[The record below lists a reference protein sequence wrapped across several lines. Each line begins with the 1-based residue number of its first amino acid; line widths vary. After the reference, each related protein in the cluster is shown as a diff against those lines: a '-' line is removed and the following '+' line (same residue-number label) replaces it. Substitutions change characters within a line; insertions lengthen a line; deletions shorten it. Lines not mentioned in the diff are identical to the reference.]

1 MDKVFK
7 VEITNGQPDGYL
19 YATQLDLPA
28 SEDEYAQAKHQAKVT
43 NFVRMEAEVLQVYQG
58 PVTTEMLES
67 GNTLSNLNTL
77 AAVLSQLDNTQE
89 FALEGM
95 LKIRQEAT
103 GVQEIPVSDI
113 LHMADNT
120 DRCMVAAHIWDHLA
134 LGHLLYETELM
145 PESAARLLD
154 VTKAGSEYQN
164 ELLTVC
170 ARQWQRETKGVFVSQ
185 GYVEPDPEFLPF
197 LLGQEQE
204 LDESPGMGMAP

>member
-7 VEITNGQPDGYL
+7 VEITNGEPNGYL
-19 YATQLDLPA
+19 SATFLDLPA
-28 SEDEYAQAKHQAKVT
+28 SENEYIQAQIQAKVA
-43 NFVRMEAEVLQVYQG
+43 NSEKMETEVLQVYQG
-58 PVTTEMLES
+58 PVTTDMVDGTPFSE
-67 GNTLSNLNTL
+67 LNTL

-145 PESAARLLD
+145 PESASRLLD

-170 ARQWQRETKGVFVSQ
+170 AHQWQRETKGVFVSQ

-204 LDESPGMGMAP
+204 QEESPQMGMSP

>member
-7 VEITNGQPDGYL
+7 VEITNGEPNGYL
-19 YATQLDLPA
+19 SATFLDLPA
-28 SEDEYAQAKHQAKVT
+28 SENEYIQAQVQAKVA
-43 NFVRMEAEVLQVYQG
+43 NSEKMETEVLQVYQG
-58 PVTTEMLES
+58 PVTAEMVA
-67 GNTLSNLNTL
+67 GVPLSDLNTL
-77 AAVLSQLDNTQE
+77 AAVLSQLDDTQA

-103 GVQEIPVSDI
+103 GTQEIPVSDI

-145 PESAARLLD
+145 PGSAAQLLD

-170 ARQWQRETKGVFVSQ
+170 ARQWQRETKGVFTSH

-204 LDESPGMGMAP
+204 QQESPGMGMSP

>member
-7 VEITNGQPDGYL
+7 VEITNGEPNGYL
-19 YATQLDLPA
+19 SATFLDLPA
-28 SEDEYAQAKHQAKVT
+28 SENEYIQAQVQAKVA
-43 NFVRMEAEVLQVYQG
+43 NSEKMETEVLQVYQG
-58 PVTTEMLES
+58 PVTTDMVDGAPFSE
-67 GNTLSNLNTL
+67 LNTL
-77 AAVLSQLDNTQE
+77 AAVLSQPDNTQE

-95 LKIRQEAT
+95 LKVRQEAT
-103 GVQEIPVSDI
+103 GVQEVPVSDI

-134 LGHLLYETELM
+134 LGHFLYETELM
-145 PESAARLLD
+145 PESASRLLD

-204 LDESPGMGMAP
+204 QEESPQMGMSP

>member
-7 VEITNGQPDGYL
+7 VEITNGEPNGYL
-19 YATQLDLPA
+19 SATFLDLPA
-28 SEDEYAQAKHQAKVT
+28 SENEYIQAQVQAKVA
-43 NFVRMEAEVLQVYQG
+43 NSEKMETEVLQVYQG
-58 PVTTEMLES
+58 PVTTDMVDGALFSE
-67 GNTLSNLNTL
+67 LNTL
-77 AAVLSQLDNTQE
+77 AAVLSQLDDTQA

-120 DRCMVAAHIWDHLA
+120 DRCMVATHIWDHLA

-145 PESAARLLD
+145 PESASRLLD

-204 LDESPGMGMAP
+204 QEESPQMGMSP

>member
-1 MDKVFK
+1 MGKIFR
-7 VEITNGQPDGYL
+7 VEITNGEPDGYQ

-28 SEDEYAQAKHQAKVT
+28 SEDEYAQAKHRARVD

-58 PVTTEMLES
+58 PVPAEMVNS
-67 GNTLSNLNTL
+67 APLSDLNTL
-77 AAVLSQLDNTQE
+77 AAVLSQLDDTQA

-103 GVQEIPVSDI
+103 GSQKIPVTDI

-120 DRCMVAAHIWDHLA
+120 DRCMVAANIWDHLA
-134 LGHLLYETELM
+134 LGRLLYETELM
-145 PESAARLLD
+145 PESASRLLD

-170 ARQWQRETKGVFVSQ
+170 ARQWQRETKGVFVSH

-204 LDESPGMGMAP
+204 QQESQGMGMSP

>member
-7 VEITNGQPDGYL
+7 VEITNGEPNGYL
-19 YATQLDLPA
+19 SATFLDLPA
-28 SEDEYAQAKHQAKVT
+28 SENEYIQAQVQAKVA
-43 NFVRMEAEVLQVYQG
+43 NSEKMETEVLQVYQG
-58 PVTTEMLES
+58 PVTADMVE
-67 GNTLSNLNTL
+67 GAPLSDLNTL
-77 AAVLSQLDNTQE
+77 AAVLSQLDDTQA

-103 GVQEIPVSDI
+103 GVQEVPVSDI

-134 LGHLLYETELM
+134 LGHFLYETELM
-145 PESAARLLD
+145 PESASRLLD

-197 LLGQEQE
+197 LLGQKQIQ
-204 LDESPGMGMAP
+204 DESPQMGMSP

>member
-7 VEITNGQPDGYL
+7 VEITNGEPNGYL
-19 YATQLDLPA
+19 SATFLDLPA
-28 SEDEYAQAKHQAKVT
+28 SENEYIQAQIQAKVA
-43 NFVRMEAEVLQVYQG
+43 NSEKMETEVLQVYQG
-58 PVTTEMLES
+58 PVTTDMVDGTPFSE
-67 GNTLSNLNTL
+67 LNTL

-120 DRCMVAAHIWDHLA
+120 DRCMVATHIWDHLA

-145 PESAARLLD
+145 PGSAAQLLD

-204 LDESPGMGMAP
+204 QEESPQMGMSP

>member
-7 VEITNGQPDGYL
+7 VEITNGEPNGYL
-19 YATQLDLPA
+19 SATFLDLPA
-28 SEDEYAQAKHQAKVT
+28 SENEYIQAQVQAKVA
-43 NFVRMEAEVLQVYQG
+43 NSEKMETEVLQVYQG
-58 PVTTEMLES
+58 PVTTDMVDGAPFSE
-67 GNTLSNLNTL
+67 LNTL
-77 AAVLSQLDNTQE
+77 AAVLSQLDDTQA

-103 GVQEIPVSDI
+103 GVQEVPVSDI

-134 LGHLLYETELM
+134 LGHFLYETELM
-145 PESAARLLD
+145 PESASRLLD

-197 LLGQEQE
+197 LLGQKQIQ
-204 LDESPGMGMAP
+204 DESPQMGMSP

>member
-58 PVTTEMLES
+58 PVTAEMVA
-67 GNTLSNLNTL
+67 GVPLSDLNTL
-77 AAVLSQLDNTQE
+77 AAVLSQLDDTQA

-103 GVQEIPVSDI
+103 GTQAIPVSDI

-145 PESAARLLD
+145 PESAAQLLD

-170 ARQWQRETKGVFVSQ
+170 ARQWQRETKGVFTSQ
-185 GYVEPDPEFLPF
+185 GYVEPDMDLVPF

-204 LDESPGMGMAP
+204 QHESPGMGMAP

>member
-1 MDKVFK
+1 MNKVFK
-7 VEITNGQPDGYL
+7 VEITNGEPNGYL
-19 YATQLDLPA
+19 SATFLDLPA
-28 SEDEYAQAKHQAKVT
+28 SENEYIQAQIQAKVA
-43 NFVRMEAEVLQVYQG
+43 NSEKMETEVLQVYQG
-58 PVTTEMLES
+58 PVTTDMVDGAPFSE
-67 GNTLSNLNTL
+67 LNTL
-77 AAVLSQLDNTQE
+77 AAVLSQLDDTQA

-103 GVQEIPVSDI
+103 GVQEVPVSDI

-134 LGHLLYETELM
+134 LGHFLYETELM
-145 PESAARLLD
+145 PESASRLLD

-204 LDESPGMGMAP
+204 QEESPQMGMSP

>member
-7 VEITNGQPDGYL
+7 VEITNGEPNGYL
-19 YATQLDLPA
+19 SATFLDLPA
-28 SEDEYAQAKHQAKVT
+28 SENEYIQAQIQAKVA
-43 NFVRMEAEVLQVYQG
+43 NSEKMETEVLQVYQG
-58 PVTTEMLES
+58 PVTTDMVDGTPFSE
-67 GNTLSNLNTL
+67 LNTL
-77 AAVLSQLDNTQE
+77 AAVLSQLDDTQA

-103 GVQEIPVSDI
+103 GVQEVPVSDI

-134 LGHLLYETELM
+134 LGHFLYETELM
-145 PESAARLLD
+145 PESASRLLD

-204 LDESPGMGMAP
+204 QEESPQMGMSP

>member
-7 VEITNGQPDGYL
+7 VEITNGEPNGYL
-19 YATQLDLPA
+19 SATFLDLPA
-28 SEDEYAQAKHQAKVT
+28 SENEYIQAQIQAKVA
-43 NFVRMEAEVLQVYQG
+43 NSEKMETEVLQVYQG
-58 PVTTEMLES
+58 PVTTDMVDGAPFSE
-67 GNTLSNLNTL
+67 LNTL
-77 AAVLSQLDNTQE
+77 AAVLSQLDDTQA

-103 GVQEIPVSDI
+103 GVQEVPVSDI

-145 PESAARLLD
+145 PESASRLLD

-170 ARQWQRETKGVFVSQ
+170 ARQWKRETKGVFVSQ

-204 LDESPGMGMAP
+204 QEESPEMGMSP

>member
-7 VEITNGQPDGYL
+7 VEITNGEPNGYL
-19 YATQLDLPA
+19 SATFLDLPA
-28 SEDEYAQAKHQAKVT
+28 SENEYIQAQVQAKVA
-43 NFVRMEAEVLQVYQG
+43 NSEKMETEVLQVYQG
-58 PVTTEMLES
+58 PVTTDMVDGALFSE
-67 GNTLSNLNTL
+67 LNTL
-77 AAVLSQLDNTQE
+77 ADVLSQLDDTQA

-103 GVQEIPVSDI
+103 GVHEVPVSDI

-145 PESAARLLD
+145 PGSAAQLLD

-204 LDESPGMGMAP
+204 QQESPGMGMAP

>member
-7 VEITNGQPDGYL
+7 VEITNGEPNGYL
-19 YATQLDLPA
+19 SATFLDLPA
-28 SEDEYAQAKHQAKVT
+28 SENEYIQAQIQAKVA
-43 NFVRMEAEVLQVYQG
+43 NSEKMETEVLQVYQG
-58 PVTTEMLES
+58 PVTTDMVDGAPFSE
-67 GNTLSNLNTL
+67 LNTL
-77 AAVLSQLDNTQE
+77 AAVLSQLDDTQA

-103 GVQEIPVSDI
+103 GVQEVPVSDI

-134 LGHLLYETELM
+134 LGHFLYETELM
-145 PESAARLLD
+145 PESASRLLD

-170 ARQWQRETKGVFVSQ
+170 ALQWQRETKGVFTSQ

-197 LLGQEQE
+197 LQGQEQE
-204 LDESPGMGMAP
+204 QSPGMGMAP

>member
-7 VEITNGQPDGYL
+7 VEITNGEPNGYL
-19 YATQLDLPA
+19 SATFLDLPA
-28 SEDEYAQAKHQAKVT
+28 SENENIQAQIQAKVA
-43 NFVRMEAEVLQVYQG
+43 NSEKMETEVLQVYQG
-58 PVTTEMLES
+58 PVTADMVE
-67 GNTLSNLNTL
+67 GAPLSDLNTL
-77 AAVLSQLDNTQE
+77 AAVLSQLDDTQA

-103 GVQEIPVSDI
+103 GVQEVPVSDI

-145 PESAARLLD
+145 PGSAAQLLD

-204 LDESPGMGMAP
+204 QEESPQMGMSP

>member
-7 VEITNGQPDGYL
+7 VEITNGEPNGYL
-19 YATQLDLPA
+19 SATFLDLPA
-28 SEDEYAQAKHQAKVT
+28 SENEYIQAQIQAKVA
-43 NFVRMEAEVLQVYQG
+43 NSEKMETEVLQVYQG
-58 PVTTEMLES
+58 PVTTDMVDGAPFSE
-67 GNTLSNLNTL
+67 LNTL
-77 AAVLSQLDNTQE
+77 AAVLSQLDDTQA

-103 GVQEIPVSDI
+103 GVQEVPVSDI

-134 LGHLLYETELM
+134 LGHFLYETELM
-145 PESAARLLD
+145 PESASRLLD

-170 ARQWQRETKGVFVSQ
+170 AHQWQRETKGVFVSQ

-197 LLGQEQE
+197 LLGQKQSQ
-204 LDESPGMGMAP
+204 DESPQMGMSP

>member
-7 VEITNGQPDGYL
+7 VEITNGEPNGYL
-19 YATQLDLPA
+19 SATFLDLPA
-28 SEDEYAQAKHQAKVT
+28 SENEYIQAQIQAKVA
-43 NFVRMEAEVLQVYQG
+43 NSEKMETEVLQVYQG
-58 PVTTEMLES
+58 PVTTDMVDGTPFSE
-67 GNTLSNLNTL
+67 LNTL

-120 DRCMVAAHIWDHLA
+120 DRCMVATHIWDHLA

-145 PESAARLLD
+145 PESASRLLD

-170 ARQWQRETKGVFVSQ
+170 AHQWQRETKGVFVSQ

-204 LDESPGMGMAP
+204 QEESPQMGMSP

>member
-7 VEITNGQPDGYL
+7 VEITNGEPNGYL
-19 YATQLDLPA
+19 SATFLDLPA
-28 SEDEYAQAKHQAKVT
+28 SENEYIQAQVQAKVA
-43 NFVRMEAEVLQVYQG
+43 NSEKMETEVLQVYQG
-58 PVTTEMLES
+58 PVTTDMVDGALFSE
-67 GNTLSNLNTL
+67 LNTL
-77 AAVLSQLDNTQE
+77 AAVLSQLDDTQA

-120 DRCMVAAHIWDHLA
+120 DRCMVATHIWDHLA

-145 PESAARLLD
+145 PESASRLLD

-197 LLGQEQE
+197 LLGQKQIQ
-204 LDESPGMGMAP
+204 DESPQMGMSP

>member
-7 VEITNGQPDGYL
+7 VEITNGEPNGYL
-19 YATQLDLPA
+19 SATFLDLPA
-28 SEDEYAQAKHQAKVT
+28 SENEYIQAQVQAKVA
-43 NFVRMEAEVLQVYQG
+43 NSEKMETEVLQVYQG
-58 PVTTEMLES
+58 PVTTDMVDGTPFSE
-67 GNTLSNLNTL
+67 LNTL

-103 GVQEIPVSDI
+103 GVQEVPVSDI

-134 LGHLLYETELM
+134 LGHFLYETELM
-145 PESAARLLD
+145 PESASRLLD

-204 LDESPGMGMAP
+204 QEESPQMGMSP

>member
-7 VEITNGQPDGYL
+7 VEITNGEPNGYL
-19 YATQLDLPA
+19 SATFLDLPA
-28 SEDEYAQAKHQAKVT
+28 SENEYIQAQIQAKVA
-43 NFVRMEAEVLQVYQG
+43 NSEKMETEVLQVYQG
-58 PVTTEMLES
+58 PVTTDMVDGAPFSE
-67 GNTLSNLNTL
+67 LNTL
-77 AAVLSQLDNTQE
+77 AAVLSQLDDTQA

-103 GVQEIPVSDI
+103 GVQEVPVSDI

-134 LGHLLYETELM
+134 LGHFLYETELM
-145 PESAARLLD
+145 PESASRLLD

-204 LDESPGMGMAP
+204 LDESPGMGMSP

>member
-7 VEITNGQPDGYL
+7 VEITNGEPNGYL
-19 YATQLDLPA
+19 SATFLDLPA
-28 SEDEYAQAKHQAKVT
+28 SENEYIQAQIQAKVA
-43 NFVRMEAEVLQVYQG
+43 NSEKMETEVLQVYQG
-58 PVTTEMLES
+58 PVTTDMVDGTPFSE
-67 GNTLSNLNTL
+67 LNTL

-145 PESAARLLD
+145 PESAAQLLD

-197 LLGQEQE
+197 LQGQEQE
-204 LDESPGMGMAP
+204 QHESPGMGMTP

>member
-7 VEITNGQPDGYL
+7 VEITNGEPNGYL
-19 YATQLDLPA
+19 SATFLDLPA
-28 SEDEYAQAKHQAKVT
+28 SENEYIQAQIQAKVA
-43 NFVRMEAEVLQVYQG
+43 NSEKMETEVLQVYQG
-58 PVTTEMLES
+58 PVTTDMVDGTPFSE
-67 GNTLSNLNTL
+67 LNTL

-113 LHMADNT
+113 FHMADNT

-134 LGHLLYETELM
+134 LGHFLYETELM
-145 PESAARLLD
+145 PESASRLLD

-204 LDESPGMGMAP
+204 QEESPQMGMSP

>member
-7 VEITNGQPDGYL
+7 VEITNGQPNGYL
-19 YATQLDLPA
+19 SATFLDLPA
-28 SEDEYAQAKHQAKVT
+28 SENEYIQAQIQAKVA
-43 NFVRMEAEVLQVYQG
+43 NSEKMETEVLQVYQG
-58 PVTTEMLES
+58 PVTAEMVA
-67 GNTLSNLNTL
+67 GVPLSDLNTL

-120 DRCMVAAHIWDHLA
+120 DRCMVATHIWDHLA

-145 PESAARLLD
+145 PESASRLLD

-204 LDESPGMGMAP
+204 QEESPQMGMSP

>member
-7 VEITNGQPDGYL
+7 VEITNGEPNGYL
-19 YATQLDLPA
+19 SATFLDLPA
-28 SEDEYAQAKHQAKVT
+28 SENEYIQAQIQAKVA
-43 NFVRMEAEVLQVYQG
+43 NSEKMETEVLQVYQG
-58 PVTTEMLES
+58 PVTTDMVDDAPFS
-67 GNTLSNLNTL
+67 DLNTL
-77 AAVLSQLDNTQE
+77 AAVLSQLDDTQA

-103 GVQEIPVSDI
+103 GVQEVPVSDI

-145 PESAARLLD
+145 PGSAAQLLD

-204 LDESPGMGMAP
+204 QEESPQMGMSP

>member
-7 VEITNGQPDGYL
+7 VEITNGEPNGYL
-19 YATQLDLPA
+19 SATFLDLPT
-28 SEDEYAQAKHQAKVT
+28 SENEYIQAQIQAKVA
-43 NFVRMEAEVLQVYQG
+43 NSEKMETEVLQVYQG
-58 PVTTEMLES
+58 PVTTDMVDGTPFSE
-67 GNTLSNLNTL
+67 LNTL

-145 PESAARLLD
+145 PESASRLLD

-170 ARQWQRETKGVFVSQ
+170 ARQWKRETKGVFVSQ

-204 LDESPGMGMAP
+204 QQESPGMGMSP

>member
-7 VEITNGQPDGYL
+7 VEITNGEPNEYL
-19 YATQLDLPA
+19 SATFLDLPA
-28 SEDEYAQAKHQAKVT
+28 SENEYIQAQVQAKVA
-43 NFVRMEAEVLQVYQG
+43 NSEKMETEVLQVYQG
-58 PVTTEMLES
+58 PVTTDMVDGALFSE
-67 GNTLSNLNTL
+67 LNTL
-77 AAVLSQLDNTQE
+77 AAVLSQLDDTQA

-120 DRCMVAAHIWDHLA
+120 DRCMVATHIWDHLA

-145 PESAARLLD
+145 PESASRLLD

-204 LDESPGMGMAP
+204 QEESPQMGMSP

>member
-7 VEITNGQPDGYL
+7 VEITNGEPNGYL
-19 YATQLDLPA
+19 SATFLDLPA
-28 SEDEYAQAKHQAKVT
+28 SENEYIQAQIQAKVA
-43 NFVRMEAEVLQVYQG
+43 NSEKMETEVLQVYQG
-58 PVTTEMLES
+58 PVTTDMVDGTPFSE
-67 GNTLSNLNTL
+67 LNTL

-134 LGHLLYETELM
+134 LGHFLYETELM
-145 PESAARLLD
+145 PESASRLLD

-170 ARQWQRETKGVFVSQ
+170 ARQWQRETKGVFMSQ

-204 LDESPGMGMAP
+204 QEESPQMGVSP

>member
-7 VEITNGQPDGYL
+7 VEITNGEPNGYL
-19 YATQLDLPA
+19 SATFLDLPA
-28 SEDEYAQAKHQAKVT
+28 SENEYIQAQIQAKVA
-43 NFVRMEAEVLQVYQG
+43 NSEKMETEVLQVYQG
-58 PVTTEMLES
+58 PVTTDMVDGALFSE
-67 GNTLSNLNTL
+67 LNTL
-77 AAVLSQLDNTQE
+77 AAVLSQLDDTQA

-103 GVQEIPVSDI
+103 GVQEVPVSDI

-134 LGHLLYETELM
+134 LGHFLYETELM
-145 PESAARLLD
+145 PESASRLLD

-204 LDESPGMGMAP
+204 QEESPQMGMSP

>member
-7 VEITNGQPDGYL
+7 VEITNGEPNGYL
-19 YATQLDLPA
+19 SATFLDLPA
-28 SEDEYAQAKHQAKVT
+28 SENEYIQAQVQAKVA
-43 NFVRMEAEVLQVYQG
+43 NSEKMETEVLQVYQG
-58 PVTTEMLES
+58 PVTTDMVDGALFSE
-67 GNTLSNLNTL
+67 LNTL

-120 DRCMVAAHIWDHLA
+120 DRCMVATHIWDHLA

-145 PESAARLLD
+145 PGSAAQLLD

-204 LDESPGMGMAP
+204 QEESPQMGMSP

>member
-1 MDKVFK
+1 
-7 VEITNGQPDGYL
+7 
-19 YATQLDLPA
+19 
-28 SEDEYAQAKHQAKVT
+28 
-43 NFVRMEAEVLQVYQG
+43 
-58 PVTTEMLES
+58 
-67 GNTLSNLNTL
+67 
-77 AAVLSQLDNTQE
+77 
-89 FALEGM
+89 
-95 LKIRQEAT
+95 KIRQEAT
-103 GVQEIPVSDI
+103 GTQKIAISDI

-120 DRCMVAAHIWDHLA
+120 DRCMVATHIWDHLA

-145 PESAARLLD
+145 PESASRLLD

-204 LDESPGMGMAP
+204 QEESPQMGMSP

>member
-7 VEITNGQPDGYL
+7 VEITNGEPNGYL
-19 YATQLDLPA
+19 SATFLDLPA
-28 SEDEYAQAKHQAKVT
+28 SENEYIQAQIQTKVA
-43 NFVRMEAEVLQVYQG
+43 NSEKMETEVLQVYQG
-58 PVTTEMLES
+58 PVTADMVE
-67 GNTLSNLNTL
+67 GAPLSDLNTL
-77 AAVLSQLDNTQE
+77 AAVLSQLDDTQA

-120 DRCMVAAHIWDHLA
+120 DRCMVATHIWDHLA

-145 PESAARLLD
+145 PGSAAQLLD

-204 LDESPGMGMAP
+204 QEESPQMGMSP

>member
-7 VEITNGQPDGYL
+7 VEITNGEPNGYL
-19 YATQLDLPA
+19 SATFLDLPA
-28 SEDEYAQAKHQAKVT
+28 SENEYIQAQVQAKVA
-43 NFVRMEAEVLQVYQG
+43 NSEKMETEVLQVYQG
-58 PVTTEMLES
+58 PVTTDMVDGAPFSE
-67 GNTLSNLNTL
+67 LNTL
-77 AAVLSQLDNTQE
+77 AAVLSQLDDTQA

-120 DRCMVAAHIWDHLA
+120 DRCMVATHIWDHLA

-145 PESAARLLD
+145 PESASRLLD

-204 LDESPGMGMAP
+204 QEESPQMGMSP

>member
-28 SEDEYAQAKHQAKVT
+28 RGAAYTQALRHARVT

-58 PVTTEMLES
+58 PVTAEMVA
-67 GNTLSNLNTL
+67 GVPLSDLNTL

-113 LHMADNT
+113 FHMADNT

-170 ARQWQRETKGVFVSQ
+170 ARQWQRETKGVFTSH

-204 LDESPGMGMAP
+204 QQESPGMGMTP

>member
-1 MDKVFK
+1 MV
-7 VEITNGQPDGYL
+7 DGAL
-19 YATQLDLPA
+19 F
-28 SEDEYAQAKHQAKVT
+28 SE
-43 NFVRMEAEVLQVYQG
+43 
-58 PVTTEMLES
+58 
-67 GNTLSNLNTL
+67 LNTL
-77 AAVLSQLDNTQE
+77 AAVLSQLDDTQA

-103 GVQEIPVSDI
+103 GTSRRSPFRISSTWRTTLTGAWWLP
-113 LHMADNT
+113 T
-120 DRCMVAAHIWDHLA
+120 FGTTLA

-197 LLGQEQE
+197 LLGQEARARRSRLRWGCPHEQPWE
-204 LDESPGMGMAP
+204 AS

>member
-7 VEITNGQPDGYL
+7 VEITNGEPNGYL
-19 YATQLDLPA
+19 SATFLDLPA
-28 SEDEYAQAKHQAKVT
+28 SENEYIQAQIQAKVA
-43 NFVRMEAEVLQVYQG
+43 NSEKMETEVLQVYQG
-58 PVTTEMLES
+58 PVTTDMVDGAPFSE
-67 GNTLSNLNTL
+67 LNTL
-77 AAVLSQLDNTQE
+77 AAVLSQLDDTQA

-103 GVQEIPVSDI
+103 GVQEVPVSDI

-134 LGHLLYETELM
+134 LGHFLYETELM
-145 PESAARLLD
+145 PESASRLLD

-197 LLGQEQE
+197 LLGQKQSQ
-204 LDESPGMGMAP
+204 DESPQMGMSP